1 MFCEKCQHFDGK
13 IFVVLLENIAKT
25 YLFLIFVFR
34 CGGGMKKAS
43 Q

>member
-1 MFCEKCQHFDGK
+1 MIQLSLFFKQG
-13 IFVVLLENIAKT
+13 LENTAKT